1 MMTRTAS
8 RASSQAQELPVAVDA
23 RRCLLEF
30 YRARDRQD
38 AERCA
43 SGQQST
49 RGTVY
54 AMGVER
60 LESNAEVY
68 ESYRVLRAAGV
79 ELSPKVE
86 ATLARLPQDWR
97 QVCRVDKEGR
107 LWTASLRE
115 KKSSW

>member
-1 MMTRTAS
+1 MTRTAS

>member
-1 MMTRTAS
+1 MTRTAS

-54 AMGVER
+54 AMGV
-60 LESNAEVY
+60 
-68 ESYRVLRAAGV
+68 
-79 ELSPKVE
+79 
-86 ATLARLPQDWR
+86 
-97 QVCRVDKEGR
+97 
-107 LWTASLRE
+107 
-115 KKSSW
+115 